1 MNLYKAP
8 LSPEEGSEAPARGQC
23 EVPGVGK
30 SCAKR
35 VDFREERKVDRA
47 GLDQMERSRLFQ
59 AEGEAPENNCCVRAS
74 PMRGVKRSWCEEE
87 QRLLEGVYG
96 VRRSLR

>member
-1 MNLYKAP
+1 M
-8 LSPEEGSEAPARGQC
+8 
-23 EVPGVGK
+23 PGVGK
-30 SCAKR
+30 ACAKR

-47 GLDQMERSRLFQ
+47 GLDRMERSRLFQ
-59 AEGEAPENNCCVRAS
+59 AEGEAQEKDCCVRTS

-87 QRLLEGVYG
+87 RRLLEGVYE